1 MDKTGEEVYN
11 HIRGLNP
18 WPVAYTTLAGQVVK
32 VWWGEKVPVTKSAE
46 AGTIVAIEEDGFVVA
61 TGNETGVKITEL
73 QPSGKYEL
81 FAILRGTKPEIG
93 TKLGENA

>member
-1 MDKTGEEVYN
+1 MVG
-11 HIRGLNP
+11 R
-18 WPVAYTTLAGQVVK
+18 
-32 VWWGEKVPVTKSAE
+32 KVPVTKSAE

-61 TGNETGVKITEL
+61 TGNETVLKLQNCNLLVKA
-73 QPSGKYEL
+73 YEL